1 MTAELVT
8 FLEKLTL
15 SQGHL
20 AGQKFTVLPWQ
31 RKFLKHAFAPD
42 IFTAAL
48 SVGRG
53 CGKTALLAG
62 VACATLIG
70 PLARLR
76 SETIVVAA
84 SLGQARFCFEH
95 VVSYMKGVIRREP
108 RRWKIADSLQA
119 ARLEDR
125 ETGCR
130 VRCVSSD
137 PRKSHG
143 AAPTLA
149 LLDEPAQWPEN
160 TGEKMLAAIRTS
172 LGKVPNS
179 RLIALGTRS
188 AHQDHWFEKM
198 LQGGADYSQVHAA
211 RSDHPKFRRTT
222 WKIANP
228 SLDHMP
234 DLAKAIAHE
243 ARQAKRD
250 PALLAAFEALRL
262 NMGVSDVEVN
272 HLIHAETW
280 RNAEGEAP
288 RRGPM
293 VMGIDL
299 GTSAAQSAVAAY
311 WPSSGRLEVMAAFP
325 RQPSLAERG
334 LRDGV
339 GRLYVQ
345 CFERGEL
352 LTIGENAVE
361 IPGLLSEALE
371 RFGRPSLIVADRW
384 REAELRDALTAAGVP
399 VTSLELRGQG
409 YKDGAEDV
417 RSFRRAIADGKVI
430 ALPSVLLSS
439 ALKEARVVSDP
450 AGNAKLSKGSQ
461 GGRRLRARDDA
472 AAAAILAVSAGV
484 RRPAKPKP
492 RWKYHGLVG

>member
-20 AGQKFTVLPWQ
+20 AGQKLTVLPWQ
-31 RKFLKHAFAPD
+31 KRFLKRAFAD
-42 IFTAAL
+42 GVFTGAL

-53 CGKTALLAG
+53 NGKTALLAG
-62 VACATLIG
+62 VAVATLIG

-76 SETIVVAA
+76 SETIIVAS
-84 SLGQARFCFEH
+84 SLTQARFAFEH
-95 VVSYMKGVIRREP
+95 CMAFMKGVIKREP

-143 AAPTLA
+143 ASPTLA

-172 LGKVPNS
+172 LGKVPGS

-188 AHQDHWFEKM
+188 AHADHWFERM

-211 RSDHPKFRRTT
+211 RPDDPPFQRRT
-222 WKIANP
+222 WKRANP

-243 ARQAKRD
+243 ARQARSD
-250 PALLAAFEALRL
+250 PALLAAFRALRL
-262 NMGVSDVEVN
+262 NQGVSDTVVN
-272 HLIHAETW
+272 ELISAGTWAACEGDAEKLGSPVW
-280 RNAEGEAP
+280 
-288 RRGPM
+288 
-293 VMGIDL
+293 GIDL

-311 WPSSGRLEVMAAFP
+311 WPESGRLECFAAFP
-325 RQPSLAERG
+325 CEPSLAERG

-339 GRLYVQ
+339 GRLYVTCEQ
-345 CFERGEL
+345 RGEL
-352 LTIGENAVE
+352 IQTGQNAVDVSA
-361 IPGLLSEALE
+361 LLVEALQ
-371 RFGRPSLIVADRW
+371 RFGRPSLIVSDRW

-399 VTSLELRGQG
+399 VATLELRGMG
-409 YKDGAEDV
+409 FRDGAQDV
-417 RSFRRAIADGKVI
+417 REFRRATLEGKVTPV
-430 ALPSVLLSS
+430 PSVLLAS
-439 ALKEARVVSDP
+439 ALKEARTISDP

-472 AAAAILAVSAGV
+472 AAAAILAIATGV
-484 RRPAKPKP
+484 RRPAKP
-492 RWKYHGLVG
+492 RRAWRYVGMVG